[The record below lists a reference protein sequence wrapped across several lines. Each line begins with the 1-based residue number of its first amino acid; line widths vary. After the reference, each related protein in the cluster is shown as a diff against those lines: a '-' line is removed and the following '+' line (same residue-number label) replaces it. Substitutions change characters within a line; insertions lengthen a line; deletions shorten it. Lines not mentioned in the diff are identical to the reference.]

1 MSTGGPGSDLEIET
15 VTVQSSY
22 FPVGDCDMTLV
33 QTEGVQQILI
43 DMNIRSDDDDPDND
57 TPVALQRGLHKG
69 PRTVTVVAKP
79 PLMRPECPLL
89 DPSPAHHHPALVPTD
104 EELLRLGHT
113 PEERMTVRTTLSFT
127 DRHHRFL
134 LKKVS
139 DGIFATQSA
148 AVANAIERMM
158 QDEEEREVALSAL
171 AEEIRLR
178 IRTARSKYVDR
189 QAAFSSAHAAVE
201 ASRGK

>member
-1 MSTGGPGSDLEIET
+1 
-15 VTVQSSY
+15 
-22 FPVGDCDMTLV
+22 
-33 QTEGVQQILI
+33 
-43 DMNIRSDDDDPDND
+43 
-57 TPVALQRGLHKG
+57 
-69 PRTVTVVAKP
+69 
-79 PLMRPECPLL
+79 
-89 DPSPAHHHPALVPTD
+89 
-104 EELLRLGHT
+104 
-113 PEERMTVRTTLSFT
+113 MTVRTTLSFT
-127 DRHHRFL
+127 DRHHCFL

-139 DGIFATQSA
+139 DGVFATQSA